1 MIAAIIKIV
10 FLWLNIGF
18 LELSTWPRNDIFI
31 TTNIKKLNQ
40 SFSSSSFFSSL
51 DEPPPTLMS
60 TNSGLLRGEL
70 FPF

>member
-1 MIAAIIKIV
+1 MIAAINKIV
-10 FLWLNIGF
+10 FSWPNIEF
-18 LELSTWPRNDIFI
+18 LGLSTWSRNEIFI
-31 TTNIKKLNQ
+31 TINLKKLNQ
-40 SFSSSSFFSSL
+40 SFSSSSLFSSL